1 MRHRKHRIDHPLGSP
16 QPFPIAP
23 ARGCVAKQMYPDDS
37 TGAKSLP
44 LALDL
49 KLLKSPK
56 HPNGLSEH
64 D

>member
-1 MRHRKHRIDHPLGSP
+1 
-16 QPFPIAP
+16 
-23 ARGCVAKQMYPDDS
+23 MYPDDS
-37 TGAKSLP
+37 AGAKSLP

-56 HPNGLSEH
+56 HPNELSEH